1 MKLLDRIKGAFGGS
15 GSDIKNQ
22 TGGMLPVSDG
32 IRGSTLYDWLTN
44 GITSSGV
51 EVNELTSMSVSSVYA
66 CVDLLGGS
74 VASLP
79 IKQYRTIRGQR
90 EEYEDHVSHL
100 LNKSPFFNWS
110 AASMW
115 QYVMRSKLLYGDAF
129 VQIVRAKN
137 GRGVSTPQVA
147 GFRPIHPLNVTVRMI
162 DGMLRYECFI
172 YVGGTGLQWQH
183 EEIEGPDM
191 LHFTGPGFDGVR
203 SLSHLKYVLKN
214 SVGMAYA
221 ADEYSSH
228 FFANGAR
235 PDFALEFPGNL
246 SAEQQNMIRK
256 TWANRHQGPYK
267 SHLPAL
273 LTGGAKIHEIN
284 LSSEDAQLLS
294 TRQFQ
299 VEDIA
304 RIFGVPPHM
313 IGHTEKSTSWGT
325 GLEQQS
331 IAFVKFTL
339 HRHLVGIEQEL
350 TRKLFKQNNHH
361 IEFVT
366 AGLERGDI
374 KTRNESYRMA
384 LGRAGEP
391 GWMTI
396 NEVRAKENLPPIE
409 GGDQLNTL
417 DQGTTDEPVPPTAD

>member
-1 MKLLDRIKGAFGGS
+1 
-15 GSDIKNQ
+15 
-22 TGGMLPVSDG
+22 
-32 IRGSTLYDWLTN
+32 
-44 GITSSGV
+44 
-51 EVNELTSMSVSSVYA
+51 
-66 CVDLLGGS
+66 
-74 VASLP
+74 
-79 IKQYRTIRGQR
+79 
-90 EEYEDHVSHL
+90 
-100 LNKSPFFNWS
+100 
-110 AASMW
+110 MW
-115 QYVMRSKLLYGDAF
+115 HFVMRSKLLYGDAF
-129 VQIVRAKN
+129 VQIVRPRA
-137 GRGVSTPQVA
+137 GTGASFDGIA
-147 GFRPIHPLNVTVRMI
+147 GFRPIHPLNVNVRMI
-162 DGMLRYECFI
+162 DGKLHYFCYI
-172 YVGGTGLQWQH
+172 YVGGDGLQWMYK
-183 EEIEGPDM
+183 EIEQDDM

-203 SLSHLKYVLKN
+203 SLSQLKYVLRN
-214 SVGMAYA
+214 SAGMAHA

-246 SAEQQNMIRK
+246 TEEQQNMIRR
-256 TWANRHQGPYK
+256 TWAARHQGPYK

-273 LTGGAKIHEIN
+273 LTGGAKMHEIN
-284 LSSEDAQLLS
+284 LNSEDAQLLS

-313 IGHTEKSTSWGT
+313 IGHTEKSTSWGS

-350 TRKLFKQNNHH
+350 TRKIFRQRNHH
-361 IEFVT
+361 FEFIT

-391 GWMTI
+391 GWMTV
-396 NEVRAKENLPPIE
+396 NEIRARENLPIID
-409 GGDQLNTL
+409 GGDTLNTMEGI
-417 DQGTTDEPVPPTAD
+417 DDEQLPPTADQ

>member
-1 MKLLDRIKGAFGGS
+1 
-15 GSDIKNQ
+15 
-22 TGGMLPVSDG
+22 
-32 IRGSTLYDWLTN
+32 
-44 GITSSGV
+44 
-51 EVNELTSMSVSSVYA
+51 VSSVYA
-66 CVDLLGGS
+66 CIDLLGGS

-79 IKQYRTIRGQR
+79 IKQYRTIRGER
-90 EEYEDHVSHL
+90 EEYEDHLTYL
-100 LNKSPFFNWS
+100 LNKTPFFNWT
-110 AASMW
+110 AANMW

-137 GRGVSTPQVA
+137 GRGMGTTQVA
-147 GFRPIHPLNVTVRMI
+147 GFRPIHPLCVTVRMI
-162 DGMLRYECFI
+162 DGMLKYFCYI
-172 YVGGTGLQWQH
+172 YVGGTGLQWEYH
-183 EEIEGPDM
+183 EIEGPDM

-221 ADEYSSH
+221 ADEFSSH

-235 PDFALEFPGNL
+235 PDFAIEVEGNL
-246 SAEQQNMIRK
+246 SAEQQNTLRK
-256 TWANRHQGPYK
+256 TWASRHQGPYK
-267 SHLPAL
+267 SNLPAL
-273 LTGGAKIHEIN
+273 LTGGMKIREIN
-284 LSSEDAQLLS
+284 MSSEDAQLLS

-313 IGHTEKSTSWGT
+313 IGHTEKSTSWGS
-325 GLEQQS
+325 GIEQQS
-331 IAFVKFTL
+331 IGFVKFTL

-350 TRKLFKQNNHH
+350 TRKLFKQHNHH
-361 IEFVT
+361 FEFVT

-391 GWMTI
+391 GWMTV

-409 GGDQLNTL
+409 GGDQLATN
-417 DQGTTDEPVPPTAD
+417 QGNENEPVPPTAN

>member
-1 MKLLDRIKGAFGGS
+1 MKLIERIKGAFGR
-15 GSDIKNQ
+15 SDVKNQ

-44 GITSSGV
+44 GISSSGV

-66 CVDLLGGS
+66 CIDLLGGS

-79 IKQYRTIRGQR
+79 IKQYRVIRGER
-90 EEYEDHVSHL
+90 EEYKDHLSYL
-100 LNKSPFFNWS
+100 LNREPFFNWS
-110 AASMW
+110 AAAMW

-129 VQIVRAKN
+129 VEIVRPERSDGFRTA
-137 GRGVSTPQVA
+137 GVY

-162 DGMLRYECFI
+162 DGELKYLSYV
-172 YVGGTGLQWQH
+172 YVGGTGLQW
-183 EEIEGPDM
+183 EYKVIDGADM

-221 ADEYSSH
+221 ADEFSSH

-235 PDFALEFPGNL
+235 PDFAIEVEGNL
-246 SAEQQNMIRK
+246 SAEQQNTLRK
-256 TWANRHQGPYK
+256 TWASRHQGPYK
-267 SHLPAL
+267 SNLPAL
-273 LTGGAKIHEIN
+273 LTGGMKIKEIN
-284 LSSEDAQLLS
+284 MSSEDAQLLS
-294 TRQFQ
+294 TRKFQ

-325 GLEQQS
+325 GIEQQA
-331 IAFVKFTL
+331 IGFVKFTL

-350 TRKLFKQNNHH
+350 TRKLYRQNNHH
-361 IEFVT
+361 FEFVT

-391 GWMTI
+391 GWMTV

-409 GGDQLNTL
+409 GGDELATS
-417 DQGTTDEPVPPTAD
+417 QGMQDESVLPPADN

>member
-1 MKLLDRIKGAFGGS
+1 MSLIDRIKGAFGR
-15 GSDIKNQ
+15 SDVKNQ

-51 EVNELTSMSVSSVYA
+51 TVNELTSMSVSSVYA
-66 CVDLLGGS
+66 CIDLLGGS

-79 IKQYRTIRGQR
+79 IKQYRTIRGER
-90 EEYEDHVSHL
+90 EEYEDHLTYL
-100 LNKSPFFNWS
+100 LNKTPFFNWT
-110 AASMW
+110 AANMW

-137 GRGVSTPQVA
+137 GRGMGTTQVA
-147 GFRPIHPLNVTVRMI
+147 GFRPIHPLCVTVRMI
-162 DGMLRYECFI
+162 DGMLKYFCYI
-172 YVGGTGLQWQH
+172 YVGGTGLQWEYH
-183 EEIEGPDM
+183 EIEGPDM

-221 ADEYSSH
+221 ADEFSSH

-235 PDFALEFPGNL
+235 PDFAIEVEGNL
-246 SAEQQNMIRK
+246 SAEQQNTLRK
-256 TWANRHQGPYK
+256 TWAGRHQGPYK
-267 SHLPAL
+267 SNLPAL
-273 LTGGAKIHEIN
+273 LTGGMKIREIN
-284 LSSEDAQLLS
+284 MSSEDAQLLS
-294 TRQFQ
+294 TRKFQ

-313 IGHTEKSTSWGT
+313 IGHTEKSTSWGS
-325 GLEQQS
+325 GIEQQS
-331 IAFVKFTL
+331 IGFVKFTL

-350 TRKLFKQNNHH
+350 TRKLFRQNNHH
-361 IEFVT
+361 FEFET

-391 GWMTI
+391 GWMTV

-409 GGDQLNTL
+409 GGDQLATN
-417 DQGTTDEPVPPTAD
+417 QGMTDESLLPTTDQQ